1 MIICMLFAV
10 VVVEIEIMNGFFS
23 KNHRQFVPIDVKADE
38 NVNA

>member
-23 KNHRQFVPIDVKADE
+23 KNHRQFVAIEMKANE